1 MDKGLVI
8 KDLFCHGLNP
18 VSLTVSDGKCVVMH
32 GPSGSGKSLFL
43 RAVADL
49 DANEGQIYFNGED
62 REKIPAPEWR
72 KRAVYLQSETG
83 WWHDQVGP
91 HFSNLDDVKAV
102 AETFGLSEEIF
113 AWQIRR
119 LSTGEKQRLALAM
132 VLASNPPLLLL
143 DEPTSALDPET
154 TNLVELELKKR
165 LDCGTIILMATHDRD
180 QMSRMASTTL
190 AFRDGRATEEK
201 L

>member
-1 MDKGLVI
+1 M
-8 KDLFCHGLNP
+8 
-18 VSLTVSDGKCVVMH
+18 
-32 GPSGSGKSLFL
+32 
-43 RAVADL
+43 
-49 DANEGQIYFNGED
+49 
-62 REKIPAPEWR
+62 
-72 KRAVYLQSETG
+72 LQR
-83 WWHDQVGP
+83 P
-91 HFSNLDDVKAV
+91 FSV
-102 AETFGLSEEIF
+102 